1 MPSLTE
7 TRACPTGPFHTPTQT
22 SPECGGPHGQSQPR
36 WRWEGKTLTGGE
48 GTNEMSPGTRHGTPE
63 KGHTGAQRTALLEGG
78 SGPLRVAQARG
89 ARALGAVTDP
99 LLGRAHRRQ
108 PRPEPGSGG
117 RQDAHQQRKPEPRC
131 LPVSRRLRFS
141 SGEYILKPQQKGL
154 FRAGGNTGLG
164 EPRNTLC
171 PLGGTQAPTQP
182 LAPAER
188 LPNPLPNSPG
198 APATRRTSRLSRG
211 DWRLLAAA
219 PTAPGELPRAWPGP
233 GGHQEPEGR
242 SPAQHPELTSPA
254 HSPSLGLSKHGGG
267 AGTAGVS

>member
-1 MPSLTE
+1 MALLRKA
-7 TRACPTGPFHTPTQT
+7 TRALRGPP
-22 SPECGGPHGQSQPR
+22 S
-36 WRWEGKTLTGGE
+36 WK
-48 GTNEMSPGTRHGTPE
+48 
-63 KGHTGAQRTALLEGG
+63 AALGLCA
-78 SGPLRVAQARG
+78 RVAQARG

-99 LLGRAHRRQ
+99 LQGRAHRRQ

-117 RQDAHQQRKPEPRC
+117 RQDARQQRKPEPRC

-267 AGTAGVS
+267 AETAGAS